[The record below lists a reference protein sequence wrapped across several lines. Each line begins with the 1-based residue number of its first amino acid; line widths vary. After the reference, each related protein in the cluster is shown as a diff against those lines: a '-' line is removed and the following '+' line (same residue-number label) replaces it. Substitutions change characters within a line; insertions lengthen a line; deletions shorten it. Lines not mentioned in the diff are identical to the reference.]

1 MSSTTDVLSWIETTV
16 RKDFESNRRVLAFD
30 EYLGLISERPE
41 QQLRGS
47 AQFALSM
54 LDHFGKSR
62 VEGDGDLYRFHLF
75 DLPVDGIAPKVVGH
89 ERVQTQIYKALQS
102 FVQQGMNNKLLLLH
116 GPNGSAKSTII
127 HAIMEGMERYSHE
140 LGGAL
145 YSFGWV
151 FPHERITKGSIGIQN
166 NRSSEYSSLESYAKL
181 PDEDVATR
189 LMSDLRDHPLLLVPS
204 GQRRALLE
212 KLLGPAKAEQ
222 MWNRLPHY
230 LKLGDLSH
238 QNRMIFDA
246 LLTSYNG
253 DYRKVLRHVQV
264 DRLYYS
270 RRYRRGLITIEP
282 QLHVDAQ
289 YNLLTYNRN
298 FGALPSALQNLNFF
312 ALSGDLVEGNRG
324 MIEYSDLLKRPL
336 DSFKYLLIAC
346 ETGAV
351 NVGSAITYLDTLLV
365 GSSNELQLDAF
376 KEFPDFS
383 SFKAR
388 IELIRVPYL
397 LTAHQEEEIYQAQIQ
412 QFSGGKFTAPHVA
425 WTVALWA
432 VLTRLKKPN
441 SLHYPPQISTLIGNM
456 TPIEKARLYDTGEMP
471 EGLTAEERKVLRTHI
486 SKLREE
492 YANIPY
498 YEGRMGASAREI
510 KTILF
515 EAAQLPEFQ
524 TLSPL
529 AVMRAMEDFV
539 KRISEYEFL
548 KQDVKDGYHD
558 TREFINTV
566 RNEYLGKIDHEVRDA
581 IGLYDS
587 GQWEE
592 FMRRYVL
599 HLSHLL
605 KKEKIHNTVTGKPE
619 NPDTALIGEFEK
631 IVGAPQEE
639 KELAAFR
646 QNVLTT
652 LGAWSLDH
660 PGKPVVYG
668 KVFQE
673 FWKKLEKHFFESQKA
688 QLTQMHTAL
697 QVFGTEQFDTQ
708 SEGGQ
713 LARRTIDTM
722 KSRYG
727 YDEPSAREVIM
738 FLMKSRY

>member
-1 MSSTTDVLSWIETTV
+1 MGSTTDVLSWIETTV

-30 EYLGLISERPE
+30 EYLALIAERPE

-47 AQFALSM
+47 AQYALSM
-54 LDHFGKSR
+54 LDHYGKTKI
-62 VEGDGDLYRFHLF
+62 EGDGELYRFHLF
-75 DLPVDGIAPKVVGH
+75 DQPVDGIAPKVVGH

-127 HAIMEGMERYSHE
+127 HALMEGMERYSHE
-140 LGGAL
+140 TGGAL

-151 FPHERITKGSIGIQN
+151 FPHDRVTKGSIGIQSS
-166 NRSSEYSSLESYAKL
+166 RPSEYSALESYAKL

-189 LMSDLRDHPLLLVPS
+189 LTSDLRDHPLLLVPA

-212 KLLGPAKAEQ
+212 KLLGPARVEKAWSQ
-222 MWNRLPHY
+222 LPHY
-230 LKLGDLSH
+230 LKQGDLSH

-289 YNLLTYNRN
+289 YNLLNYNRN
-298 FGALPSALQNLNFF
+298 YGALPSALQTLNFF

-346 ETGAV
+346 ETGSV
-351 NVGSAITYLDTLLV
+351 NVGSSIAYLDTLLV

-397 LTAHQEEEIYQAQIQ
+397 LTAHQEQEIYQTQIQ
-412 QFSGGKFTAPHVA
+412 QFSGGKFAAPHVA

-515 EAAQLPEFQ
+515 EAAQIPEFQ

-539 KRISEYEFL
+539 KRVSEYEFL

-566 RNEYLGKIDHEVRDA
+566 RNEYLAKIDHEVRDS

-605 KKEKIHNTVTGKPE
+605 KKEKIHNPVTGKPE
-619 NPDTALIGEFEK
+619 NPDTALISEFES
-631 IVGAPQEE
+631 IVGAPQDE

-668 KVFQE
+668 RVFQE
-673 FWKKLEKHFFESQKA
+673 FWKKLEKHFFETQKA
-688 QLTQMHTAL
+688 QLTQMHNAL
-697 QVFGTEQFDTQ
+697 QVFGTEEFDTQ

-727 YDEPSAREVIM
+727 YDEASAREVIM